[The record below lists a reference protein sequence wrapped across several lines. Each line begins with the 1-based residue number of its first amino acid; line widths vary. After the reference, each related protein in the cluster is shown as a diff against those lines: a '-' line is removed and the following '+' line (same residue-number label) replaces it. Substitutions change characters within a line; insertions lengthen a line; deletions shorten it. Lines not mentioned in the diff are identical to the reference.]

1 MMKKNTHFN
10 PPKKRKKQHHPK
22 KGRNSKLPPKKKKKY
37 HHPKK
42 REEPPANSKKSGKKN
57 PEFFGCQDHR
67 GPTTTG
73 ATRRVEVT
81 ATEPSLPPSIT
92 EPRRTVPLGDETT
105 KRRNDVGRSLPE
117 TNNSL
122 PLKIGLNAPKGN
134 NRIPIPSIFR
144 CKLAVSFREG
154 KLAGRFRAPFFWKK
168 EIYVKPE
175 KRRKNRRSKKFP

>member
-1 MMKKNTHFN
+1 MCRNGEIKGPPKQGFLGSCCPFKHITVKQVQKKNTILLKRPKNDDEKKTHFN

-22 KGRNSKLPPKKKKKY
+22 KGRNSKLHPQKKKKY

-105 KRRNDVGRSLPE
+105 KRRWE
-117 TNNSL
+117 
-122 PLKIGLNAPKGN
+122 
-134 NRIPIPSIFR
+134 IPP
-144 CKLAVSFREG
+144 
-154 KLAGRFRAPFFWKK
+154 
-168 EIYVKPE
+168 
-175 KRRKNRRSKKFP
+175 